1 MKDLFV
7 KLQRL
12 IVASIILVLFSTPT
26 FSLDSKSEQFSSINK
41 KPIVD
46 MVMEGRWNHG
56 PVFASVAHKNYMYFG
71 SSGTVRAVKVKK
83 DSSGKAIE
91 WKEVSSIPTDG
102 VIRDMLIDED
112 TLYIAD
118 GAGWLRLID
127 ISKPK
132 RMKYL
137 GSYNL
142 KRKIRG
148 LDYHDDKIY
157 LAAEWGGIHIVD
169 VSNKQKPI
177 NISSIKAGY
186 ALDVVVENDVA
197 YVAGGHKGLFFIDI
211 KDSSNPRL
219 ITTFDISGSS
229 AGIDVK
235 NELVYVVN
243 MDDSEPALSII
254 NVKNPSQPKKIA
266 SETLIYGAERVRIEG
281 SLVYVAGVANDAG
294 LIIIDVEDPYS
305 PKKLG
310 SWWDPTCS
318 ESVYIDSGVAYL
330 AHGDQ
335 GLEILDVSNPNEPFV
350 TKHFAAA
357 GHVRNLDIR
366 NNLAFLANGY
376 RGLKIVDTSD
386 KSDLKTISELK
397 TYRALDVDVLGN
409 YAHIADDW
417 AGYKLIDISNPEK
430 PTLVAELDTPGYAE
444 DVLATKELAFV
455 ASGEG
460 GLRIIYLKDGVTP
473 QELSYVE
480 LVNGYAYEVD
490 VKGRYAYLAAGKDGL
505 VVINI
510 ANPSH
515 PVVEAVYKT
524 DEKKFDARGIV
535 VRGDKAYLSAGYSGI
550 KILDISDPKNLTEIS
565 AFKTKRSARHMSL
578 EGNLAYVLDL
588 EYVRVLDISNP
599 KQPVE
604 RGEFTLP
611 ARSAKVHIDSG
622 DIFVAGMESGMIL
635 IDAN

>member
-1 MKDLFV
+1 MKDIFV
-7 KLQRL
+7 KSLWLVVSLFSLLSFSQ
-12 IVASIILVLFSTPT
+12 ASI
-26 FSLDSKSEQFSSINK
+26 SKDISSEQLSPAHK
-41 KPIVD
+41 KPVIE
-46 MVMEGRWNHG
+46 MVMEGRWNQG

-83 DSSGKAIE
+83 DSSGKAID
-91 WKEVSSIPTDG
+91 WQEVSSLPTDG
-102 VIRDMLIDED
+102 VIRDMLVHGK

-132 RMKYL
+132 KMKYL
-137 GSYNL
+137 SGFDL

-148 LDYHDDKIY
+148 IAYHDDKIY
-157 LAAEWGGIHIVD
+157 LAAEWGGIHILD
-169 VSNKQKPI
+169 VSDKENPVSL
-177 NISSIKAGY
+177 SSIKAGY
-186 ALDVVVENDVA
+186 ALDVVVENDTA
-197 YVAGGHKGLFFIDI
+197 FVAGGQKGLFMVNI
-211 KDSSNPRL
+211 KDPREPKL
-219 ITTFDISGSS
+219 ISTFDISGSS
-229 AGIDVK
+229 AGIDVRK
-235 NELVYVVN
+235 GLLYVVN
-243 MDDSEPALSII
+243 MDDNEPALSII
-254 NVKNPSQPKKIA
+254 DVKDPAKPKKIA
-266 SETLIYGAERVRIEG
+266 SETLIYGAERVRVEG

-294 LIIIDVEDPYS
+294 LIIFDVEDPYT

-335 GLEILDVSNPNEPFV
+335 GLEILDVSDPNTPFV
-350 TKHFAAA
+350 TRHFAAA
-357 GHVRNLDIR
+357 GHVRNLDTKDK
-366 NNLAFLANGY
+366 LAFLANGY
-376 RGLKIVDTSD
+376 RGLKIVDTSN
-386 KSDLKTISELK
+386 KSDLKTIAELK

-417 AGYKLIDISNPEK
+417 AGYKLIDISDPNK
-430 PTLVAELDTPGYAE
+430 PKLVAELDTPGYAE
-444 DVLATKELAFV
+444 DVFATKQLAFV

-460 GLRIIYLKDGVTP
+460 GLRIIYLKDGIEP
-473 QELSYVE
+473 KELSYVE
-480 LVNGYAYEVD
+480 LVKGYAYEVD

-505 VVINI
+505 VVVNI
-510 ANPSH
+510 SNPSH

-524 DEKKFDARGIV
+524 DEQKFEARGIV
-535 VRGDKAYLSAGYSGI
+535 VRGNLAYLSAGYSGI
-550 KILDISDPKNLTEIS
+550 KILDISDPKNLSEV
-565 AFKTKRSARHMSL
+565 AAYKTKRSARHMSL
-578 EGNLAYVLDL
+578 EGDLAYVLDL

-599 KQPVE
+599 RLPIE

-622 DIFVAGMESGMIL
+622 NIFVAGMESGMMI